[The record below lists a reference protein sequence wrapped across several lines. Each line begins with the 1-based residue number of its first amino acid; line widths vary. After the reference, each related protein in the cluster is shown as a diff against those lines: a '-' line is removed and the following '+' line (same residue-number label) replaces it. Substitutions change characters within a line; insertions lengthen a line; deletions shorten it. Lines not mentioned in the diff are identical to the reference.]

1 MAKFELN
8 AEQRDAKGTG
18 ASRRLR
24 RAGKIPAVLYG
35 AGKDAVML
43 SLEHEP
49 VYLNVRN
56 EAFFTSILTVNYGQ
70 QKEQAVLRDLQMHP
84 YKPRIQHLDLQRISA
99 TEKLHMR
106 VPLHFTG
113 QDQAPGV
120 KLQGGIVMH
129 HLTEVDVTCLPHQLP
144 EFLAVDISKLNLN
157 ESVHLS
163 NIPLPEGV
171 VITSI
176 AHGGGD
182 LAIATIAIVRAAI
195 EEEEAAAAAAA
206 EAAAAAAAA
215 PAAEGAAGEAGKEG
229 AKKEAGKEPAKKEA
243 GKEPAKKEG
252 GKK

>member
-1 MAKFELN
+1 MAKFELT

-49 VYLNVRN
+49 VYLNVHN

-84 YKPRIQHLDLQRISA
+84 YKPRIQHMDLQRISA

-144 EFLAVDISKLNLN
+144 EFLVVDISKLNLN

-163 NIPLPEGV
+163 NVPLPDGV

-182 LAIATIAIVRAAI
+182 LALATISIVRAAI

-243 GKEPAKKEG
+243 GKEPTKKEG

>member
-35 AGKDAVML
+35 AGKDSVML
-43 SLEHEP
+43 SLEHER

-84 YKPRIQHLDLQRISA
+84 YKPRIQHIDLQRISA

-182 LAIATIAIVRAAI
+182 LAIATISVVRAAI

-206 EAAAAAAAA
+206 EAATVGAA
-215 PAAEGAAGEAGKEG
+215 PAAEGAAG
-229 AKKEAGKEPAKKEA
+229 EAGKEPAKKEA